1 MKTLTNFILN
11 ENALNNFKGNS
22 FEFGLIVDTKI
33 TIEKC
38 EVTYESNVYNLTN
51 KKELD
56 EYLTVY
62 KLHKK
67 DKNIPIDKLH
77 LILSDNLE
85 LINLDVEAET
95 INHKD
100 VVKLNK
106 VDFKSKISENEL
118 FKIFSDIEDGYNI
131 LGFINGWDIS
141 NEIVKN
147 YKNI

>member
-1 MKTLTNFILN
+1 MKTLTEFVLN
-11 ENALNNFKGNS
+11 ENALNNFKDNS
-22 FEFGLIVDTKI
+22 FDFGLIIDIKI

-38 EVTYESNVYNLTN
+38 EVTYESNVYNLTD

-56 EYLTVY
+56 EYLNIY

-118 FKIFSDIEDGYNI
+118 FKIFLDIENGYNI
-131 LGFINGWDIS
+131 LGFINGWNIS

-147 YKNI
+147 YKK

>member
-1 MKTLTNFILN
+1 MKTFTNFLLN
-11 ENALNNFKGNS
+11 ENAQNNFKDNS
-22 FEFGLIVDTKI
+22 FECGLIINIKI

-38 EVTYESNVYNLTN
+38 EATYESNVYNLTD

-56 EYLTVY
+56 EYLNIY

-67 DKNIPIDKLH
+67 DKTLPIDKLH

-95 INHKD
+95 VNHKD

-106 VDFKSKISENEL
+106 VDFKSKISESEL
-118 FKIFSDIEDGYNI
+118 FKIFTKIEDSYGI
-131 LGFINGWDIS
+131 LGFINGWNIAD
-141 NEIVKN
+141 EIVKN
-147 YKNI
+147 YKK

>member
-1 MKTLTNFILN
+1 MKTLTEFILN
-11 ENALNNFKGNS
+11 ENALNNFKDNS
-22 FEFGLIVDTKI
+22 FEFGLIVDIKI

-38 EVTYESNVYNLTN
+38 EVTYESNVYNLTD

-56 EYLTVY
+56 EYLAVY

-67 DKNIPIDKLH
+67 DKTIPIDKLH

-106 VDFKSKISENEL
+106 VDFKSKIRENEL
-118 FKIFSDIEDGYNI
+118 FKIFADIENGYNI

-141 NEIVKN
+141 KEIVKN
-147 YKNI
+147 YKK